1 MKPHA
6 RQLSVVLFQHI
17 ANSVEPLVELVQQR
31 LVLGVVGP
39 LCHHIHVVEG
49 EELELGTDEVVL
61 AGLSGHDV
69 CQLQAIPHL
78 GGPVQ
83 TDSQQ
88 AEEQHNHNHLEA
100 EDGSFINQ
108 RTAHSDDRTVSA
120 CINYCLSHA
129 ANSEQVRS
137 RNSQITPDLM
147 QISAAYLHKS
157 TEQRHSTLKSIFR
170 KTLALHSIADMTR
183 NTSG

>member
-6 RQLSVVLFQHI
+6 GQLSVVLFQHV

-39 LCHHIHVVEG
+39 LRHHIHVVEG

-69 CQLQAIPHL
+69 CQLESIPHL
-78 GGPVQ
+78 GGPIQ

-88 AEEQHNHNHLEA
+88 AEEEHNHNHLET
-100 EDGSFINQ
+100 EDGASSINVL
-108 RTAHSDDRTVSA
+108 HTVMA
-120 CINYCLSHA
+120 GQLQLA
-129 ANSEQVRS
+129 L
-137 RNSQITPDLM
+137 ITPKDIPL
-147 QISAAYLHKS
+147 IRSSKEENH
-157 TEQRHSTLKSIFR
+157 
-170 KTLALHSIADMTR
+170 
-183 NTSG
+183 G